1 MYSFYLGGILFPIAP
16 AKMDIKSKNRNKT
29 LTLINEGEINLLKDE
44 GLKEITFTVM
54 IPGKKYPFAKYLGGF
69 LPIQYYISMIESMK
83 KLKMPV
89 QFIVLRNNSSLASI
103 YNTNLTVSLED
114 YHIIEDAESLG
125 EDINISISLKEY
137 QNQTGKLLK
146 KITTVGGVTKFA
158 LSKVRSSNRSIPK
171 TYTVKKD
178 DTLLLIAK
186 KQLGDEK
193 KWENLMKINN
203 LPNAVDLEIGRV
215 IRLE

>member
-1 MYSFYLGGILFPIAP
+1 MYSFYLGGVLFPIAP

-54 IPGKKYPFAKYLGGF
+54 IPGRKYPFAKYLGGF
-69 LPIQYYISMIESMK
+69 LPIQYYISMLESMK

-171 TYTVKKD
+171 IYTVKKD

>member
-54 IPGKKYPFAKYLGGF
+54 IPGRKYPFAKYLGGF
-69 LPIQYYISMIESMK
+69 LPIQYYISMLESMK

>member
-16 AKMDIKSKNRNKT
+16 AKVDIKTKNQNKT
-29 LTLINEGEINLLKDE
+29 LTLINEGEINLLKDG
-44 GLKEITFTVM
+44 GLKSITFTVM
-54 IPGKKYPFAKYLGGF
+54 IPGRKYPFAKYLGGF
-69 LPIQYYISMIESMK
+69 LPIQYYISMLESMK

>member
-16 AKMDIKSKNRNKT
+16 AKVDIKTKNQNKT
-29 LTLINEGEINLLKDE
+29 LTLINEGEINLLKDG
-44 GLKEITFTVM
+44 GLKSITFTVM
-54 IPGKKYPFAKYLGGF
+54 IPGRKYPFAKYLGGF
-69 LPIQYYISMIESMK
+69 LPIQYYISMLESMK
-83 KLKMPV
+83 KLKRPV
-89 QFIVLRNNSSLASI
+89 QFIVLRNNRTLASI

-114 YHIIEDAESLG
+114 FHIIEDAESLG

>member
-69 LPIQYYISMIESMK
+69 LPIQYYISMLESMK

>member
-16 AKMDIKSKNRNKT
+16 AKVDIKTKNQNKT
-29 LTLINEGEINLLKDE
+29 LTLINEGEINLLKDA

-54 IPGKKYPFAKYLGGF
+54 IPGRKYPFAKYLGGF
-69 LPIQYYISMIESMK
+69 LPIQFYISMLESMK
-83 KLKMPV
+83 KLKRPV
-89 QFIVLRNNSSLASI
+89 QFIVLRNNRTLASI

-114 YHIIEDAESLG
+114 FHIIEDAESLG

-146 KITTVGGVTKFA
+146 KLVTVAGVTKFA
-158 LSKVRSSNRSIPK
+158 LSKVRSSNKSKPK
-171 TYTVKKD
+171 NYKIKEG

-193 KWENLMKINN
+193 KWEYLMKINN
-203 LPNAVDLEIGRV
+203 LPNAIDLEIGRV

>member
-16 AKMDIKSKNRNKT
+16 AKVDIKTKNQNKT

-44 GLKEITFTVM
+44 GLKSITFTVM

-69 LPIQYYISMIESMK
+69 LPIQYYISMLESMK

-103 YNTNLTVSLED
+103 YNTSLTVSLED

-146 KITTVGGVTKFA
+146 KITTVGGVTKFV

>member
-1 MYSFYLGGILFPIAP
+1 MYSFYLDGILFPIAP
-16 AKMDIKSKNRNKT
+16 AKMDIKSKNQNKT
-29 LTLINEGEINLLKDE
+29 LTLINEGEINLLKDA

-69 LPIQYYISMIESMK
+69 LPIQFYISMLESMK

-114 YHIIEDAESLG
+114 YHIIEDAEGLG

-146 KITTVGGVTKFA
+146 KITTVAGVTKFT
-158 LSKVRSSNRSIPK
+158 LSKVRSSNKNIPK
-171 TYTVKKD
+171 TYTIKKD

>member
-16 AKMDIKSKNRNKT
+16 AKVDIKTKNQNKT
-29 LTLINEGEINLLKDE
+29 LTLINEGEINLLKDA

-54 IPGKKYPFAKYLGGF
+54 IPGRKYPFAKYLGGF
-69 LPIQYYISMIESMK
+69 LPIQYYISMLESMK
-83 KLKMPV
+83 KLKRPV
-89 QFIVLRNNSSLASI
+89 QFIVLRNNRTLASI

>member
-16 AKMDIKSKNRNKT
+16 AKVDIKTKNQNKT
-29 LTLINEGEINLLKDE
+29 LTLINEGEINLLKDG
-44 GLKEITFTVM
+44 GLKSITFTVM
-54 IPGKKYPFAKYLGGF
+54 IPGRKYPFAKYLGGF
-69 LPIQYYISMIESMK
+69 LPIQYYISMLESMK
-83 KLKMPV
+83 KLKRPV

-203 LPNAVDLEIGRV
+203 LPNAVDLDIGRV

>member
-16 AKMDIKSKNRNKT
+16 AKVDIKTKNQNKT
-29 LTLINEGEINLLKDE
+29 LTLINEGEINLLKDA

-54 IPGKKYPFAKYLGGF
+54 IPGRKYPFAKYLGGF
-69 LPIQYYISMIESMK
+69 LPIQFYISMLESMK
-83 KLKMPV
+83 KLKRPV
-89 QFIVLRNNSSLASI
+89 QFIVLRNNRTLASI

-114 YHIIEDAESLG
+114 FHIVEDAESLG

-146 KITTVGGVTKFA
+146 KITTVAGVTKFA
-158 LSKVRSSNRSIPK
+158 LSKVRSSNKNIPK
-171 TYTVKKD
+171 TYTIKRD

-203 LPNAVDLEIGRV
+203 LPNAVDLDIGRV

>member
-16 AKMDIKSKNRNKT
+16 AKVDIKSKNQNKT
-29 LTLINEGEINLLKDE
+29 LTLINEGEINLLKDT

-54 IPGKKYPFAKYLGGF
+54 IPGRKYPFAKYLGGF
-69 LPIQYYISMIESMK
+69 LPIQFYISMLESMK
-83 KLKMPV
+83 KLKRSV
-89 QFIVLRNNSSLASI
+89 QFIVLRNNRTLASI

-158 LSKVRSSNRSIPK
+158 ISKVRSSNRSIPK

>member
-16 AKMDIKSKNRNKT
+16 AKVDIKTKNQNKT

-44 GLKEITFTVM
+44 GLKSITFTVM

-69 LPIQYYISMIESMK
+69 LPIQYYISMLESMK

-103 YNTNLTVSLED
+103 YNTSLTVSLED

-171 TYTVKKD
+171 TYTVK
-178 DTLLLIAK
+178 
-186 KQLGDEK
+186 
-193 KWENLMKINN
+193 
-203 LPNAVDLEIGRV
+203 
-215 IRLE
+215 

>member
-29 LTLINEGEINLLKDE
+29 LTLINEGEINLLKEE

-54 IPGKKYPFAKYLGGF
+54 IPGRKYPFAKYLGGF
-69 LPIQYYISMIESMK
+69 LPIQYYISMLESMK
-83 KLKMPV
+83 KLKRPV
-89 QFIVLRNNSSLASI
+89 QFIVLRNNRTLASI

-114 YHIIEDAESLG
+114 FHIVEDAESLG

-146 KITTVGGVTKFA
+146 KITTVAGVTKFA
-158 LSKVRSSNRSIPK
+158 LSKVRSSNKNIPK
-171 TYTVKKD
+171 TYTIKKD

-203 LPNAVDLEIGRV
+203 LPNAVDLDIGRV

>member
-69 LPIQYYISMIESMK
+69 FPIQYYISMLESMK

-103 YNTNLTVSLED
+103 YNTNLIVSLED

>member
-1 MYSFYLGGILFPIAP
+1 MYSFYLGGVLFPIAP
-16 AKMDIKSKNRNKT
+16 AKMEIKSKNQNKT

-44 GLKEITFTVM
+44 GLKSITFTVM

-69 LPIQYYISMIESMK
+69 LPIQYYISMLESMK
-83 KLKMPV
+83 KLKIPV
-89 QFIVLRNNSSLASI
+89 QFIVLRNNSSLASV

-125 EDINISISLKEY
+125 EDVNISISLKEY

-146 KITTVGGVTKFA
+146 KITTVAGVTKFA
-158 LSKVRSSNRSIPK
+158 LSKVRSSNRSTPRS
-171 TYTVKKD
+171 YTVKKN

-186 KQLGDEK
+186 KQLGDEE
-193 KWENLMKINN
+193 KWKQLMKINN
-203 LPNAVDLEIGRV
+203 LPNAIDLEIGRV